1 MLLPTPKLLSAWP
14 AIVLLMAACA
24 QLPDDEAGWLLEDL
38 AAGAGAS
45 RLKRLSA
52 APSRQQ
58 LAYTVDDR
66 RYRGDIYLPAEPPLA
81 AMVLVPGVAEAG
93 KDDPR
98 LVNFATTLARARFA
112 VLTPDIANLR
122 ALRVSA
128 QDAQAVAH
136 AFRHLHSRAECAA
149 RCKIGI
155 GAFSYAVGPAMLAA
169 LDPVIRDDVDFILGV
184 GGYYDLEEVIT
195 FFTTGYYQQQG
206 EWRYLPPNSYGKWV
220 FMLSNAE
227 LLSRPSDQTA
237 LQAIARRRLADAD
250 ADIDSLRAGLSPP
263 GRSLLAL
270 LENRDPSRAAAL
282 IEALPPSIRAHI
294 ETLTLANK
302 PLSSSGA
309 RLILLHGSD
318 DPIIPS
324 NQSAALAA
332 AVRPGQA
339 NLFIIDG
346 LAHVDVNPLG
356 LDRST
361 AWRAVSTLLAQ
372 RATEDGAAA
381 LRK

>member
-1 MLLPTPKLLSAWP
+1 MLLSAPKLLSVWP
-14 AIVLLMAACA
+14 VIVLLLAACV
-24 QLPDDEAGWLLEDL
+24 QLPDDEAGRLLEDL

-45 RLKRLSA
+45 RLKQLTP
-52 APSRQQ
+52 APSRQL
-58 LAYTVDDR
+58 LAYTVENR
-66 RYRGDIYLPAEPPLA
+66 HYRGDIYVSAEPPLA
-81 AMVLVPGVAEAG
+81 AMVLVPGVTEAG

-98 LVNFATTLARARFA
+98 LVNFATTLARARFV

-128 QDAQAVAH
+128 RDAQAVAD
-136 AFRHLHSRAECAA
+136 AFRHLHERAECAA
-149 RCKIGI
+149 RCKTGI

-184 GGYYDLEEVIT
+184 GGYYNLEEVIT
-195 FFTTGYYQQQG
+195 FFTTGYFQQQG

-220 FMLSNAE
+220 FVLSNAE
-227 LLSRPSDQTA
+227 LLSRPSDQSA
-237 LQAIARRRLADAD
+237 LKAIARRRLADAN

-270 LENRDPSRAAAL
+270 LENRDRTRAALL
-282 IEALPPSIRAHI
+282 IDALPPSVKAHI

-302 PLSSSGA
+302 PLSSLGA
-309 RLILLHGSD
+309 RLILLHGRD
-318 DPIIPS
+318 DPIIPY

-332 AVRPGQA
+332 AVAPGHA
-339 NLFIIDG
+339 DLFIIDG

-361 AWRAVSTLLAQ
+361 AWRAVGALLAL
-372 RATEDGAAA
+372 RADAAA
-381 LRK
+381 TQRK

>member
-1 MLLPTPKLLSAWP
+1 MLLRTPKLLCVWP
-14 AIVLLMAACA
+14 VVVLLLAACA
-24 QLPDDEAGWLLEDL
+24 RLPDDEAGRLLEDL
-38 AAGAGAS
+38 AAGKGPS
-45 RLKRLSA
+45 RLKRLTP

-58 LAYTVDDR
+58 LAYTVENR
-66 RYRGDIYLPAEPPLA
+66 RYRGDIYVPAEPPLA

-98 LVNFATTLARARFA
+98 LVNFATTLARARFV

-128 QDAQAVAH
+128 QDARAVAD
-136 AFRHLHSRAECAA
+136 AFRHLRTRAECAA
-149 RCKIGI
+149 PCKSGI

-195 FFTTGYYQQQG
+195 FFTTGYFRQQG
-206 EWRYLPPNSYGKWV
+206 EWRYLSPNSYGKWV
-220 FMLSNAE
+220 FVLSNAW
-227 LLSRPSDQTA
+227 LLSKPSDQAA
-237 LQAIARRRLADAD
+237 LQAIARRKLADAN

-270 LENRDPSRAAAL
+270 LENRDRSRSAQL
-282 IEALPPSIRAHI
+282 IDALPPSVKAHI
-294 ETLTLANK
+294 ETLTLVNK
-302 PLSSSGA
+302 PLSTLGA

-318 DPIIPS
+318 DTIIPYT
-324 NQSAALAA
+324 QSAALAA

-339 NLFIIDG
+339 DLFIIDG
-346 LAHVDVNPLG
+346 LAHVDVHPLG
-356 LDRST
+356 LDRDS

-372 RATEDGAAA
+372 RAGDAAA
-381 LRK
+381 QRK